1 MKKTIML
8 ALAVAL
14 LGGAAYANF
23 GARDTVPS
31 ATLLVPYIVVDADAH
46 GIPSTIGYT
55 TLTVVT
61 NVSSAKQII
70 HVSVFNAASEAV
82 FDEVLSGYD
91 VWSIN
96 WRAHVTAA
104 FENFDTGSAT
114 SPAGAATPGGKLGFW
129 NAPSYAALS
138 ATNAPQSWGPTMNNK
153 PTFNGLVAPYD
164 IDSTQTPVTGGSCG
178 FP

>member
-31 ATLLVPYIVVDADAH
+31 ATLLVPYIVVDADSH

-70 HVSVFNAASEAV
+70 HVSVFNAASQAV
-82 FDEVLSGYD
+82 IDFDEVLSGYD

-96 WRAHVTAA
+96 WRDLVTGD
-104 FENFDTGSAT
+104 FENFDTGVNGTVGFFPGLHAGYVP
-114 SPAGAATPGGKLGFW
+114 SP
-129 NAPSYAALS
+129 Y
-138 ATNAPQSWGPTMNNK
+138 
-153 PTFNGLVAPYD
+153 V
-164 IDSTQTPVTGGSCG
+164 
-178 FP
+178 